1 MEYILV
7 MFSNLLALGSVI
19 GGHLFGRNNIHL
31 EPQIF
36 LGKLL
41 RRAFTAVILAAGSTY
56 LGYTIRYAEESVAW
70 STFATIAACV
80 VGYSLMAIIS
90 YEMRRKKPTQR
101 PRF

>member
-31 EPQIF
+31 APRAF

-41 RRAFTAVILAAGSTY
+41 RRAFTAIVLAAGSVY
-56 LGYTIRYAEESVAW
+56 LGYVIRYAEENVAW

-80 VGYSLMAIIS
+80 AGYSLMAIAS
-90 YEMRRKKPTQR
+90 YEIRRKKPTQR